1 VTLRDETRLFQ
12 ELENA
17 AHAPVFG
24 IASLILLST
33 LKGSRRR
40 RYLLAWIGTVV
51 FGAAVEGLQAV
62 TGRDAEAVDGYRRH
76 TGSQRQRWVHQSP

>member
-1 VTLRDETRLFQ
+1 MIVLQILALALLGRVALRDETRLIQ

-40 RYLLAWIGTVV
+40 GYLLAWIGAVV
-51 FGAAVEGLQAV
+51 LGTAASWPSRCIQN
-62 TGRDAEAVDGYRRH
+62 YWSRRE
-76 TGSQRQRWVHQSP
+76 